1 MQNNEI
7 AIGMAITS
15 LRSARKHTAY
25 LQRHVDQAY
34 PFWKLGESAT
44 EAIKYIDFALTALEN
59 AQSTIN
65 GHGTDERQQQLL

>member
-34 PFWKLGESAT
+34 PFWKLCESAK
-44 EAIKYIDFALTALEN
+44 EAIKYIDFALTVLEN
-59 AQSTIN
+59 AQSAIN
-65 GHGTDERQQQLL
+65 SNCYDAR